1 MGKTAKVTSKGQVT
15 IPKEIRDYLDSQV
28 VEFEIENDKV
38 IIQAVKRVAGELKGY
53 ANLDLIPQ
61 EKTAWKKAVKDSY
74 ENH

>member
-15 IPKEIRDYLDSQV
+15 IPKEIRDYLDSQL

-38 IIQAVKRVAGELKGY
+38 IIQAVRRVAGKLKRY
-53 ANLDLIPQ
+53 ANPDLIPQ
-61 EKTAWKKAVKDSY
+61 EKTAWEKAMKDSY

>member
-15 IPKEIRDYLDSQV
+15 IPKEIRDYLNSQV

-38 IIQAVKRVAGELKGY
+38 IIQAVKSVAGELKRY
-53 ANLDLIPQ
+53 ANPDLISQ

>member
-28 VEFEIENDKV
+28 VEFEIENNKV
-38 IIQAVKRVAGELKGY
+38 IIQAVKRVAGVLKRY
-53 ANLDLIPQ
+53 ANPDLIPQ
-61 EKTAWKKAVKDSY
+61 EKTAWKKVVKDSY

>member
-38 IIQAVKRVAGELKGY
+38 IIQAVRRVAGKLKRY
-53 ANLDLIPQ
+53 ANPDLIPQ
-61 EKTAWKKAVKDSY
+61 EKTAWEKAMKDNY